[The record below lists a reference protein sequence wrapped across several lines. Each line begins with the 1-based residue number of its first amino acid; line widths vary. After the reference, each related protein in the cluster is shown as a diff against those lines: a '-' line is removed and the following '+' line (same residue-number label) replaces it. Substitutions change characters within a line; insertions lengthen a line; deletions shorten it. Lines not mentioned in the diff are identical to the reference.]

1 MHHKKALQKLE
12 LTNSIVGT
20 SDGLGALFAADPHSN
35 MRLHYHADIISSI
48 TDRKSDP
55 LALGLGK
62 CNHICFLFR

>member
-62 CNHICFLFR
+62 CNHISFLFR

>member
-12 LTNSIVGT
+12 LTDSIIGT
-20 SDGLGALFAADPHSN
+20 SDGLSALFASDTHPN

-55 LALGLGK
+55 LPLGLG
-62 CNHICFLFR
+62 